1 MKSSIQRFHLEVQ
14 IISNTGCF
22 LSLNFISFCEVLSSC
37 LCCLMVPFHKTSVR
51 ILPTLKLK
59 SNVTLIYYR
68 LGTIDVNLQNTRR
81 ICCSSRNIQ
90 KKKRFLVLAN
100 VHKLN
105 FTFEMLVS
113 YGLRIYFPYVHVLEV
128 S

>member
-1 MKSSIQRFHLEVQ
+1 M
-14 IISNTGCF
+14 
-22 LSLNFISFCEVLSSC
+22 
-37 LCCLMVPFHKTSVR
+37 
-51 ILPTLKLK
+51 
-59 SNVTLIYYR
+59 
-68 LGTIDVNLQNTRR
+68 
-81 ICCSSRNIQ
+81 
-90 KKKRFLVLAN
+90 LAN